1 MVKSQIIQIGIIIT
15 IFIVIFSTYKYLS
28 KTKNNSNI
36 IKKSET
42 NILTAEKNDEKFDKN
57 IISELSYKSL
67 DDNGN
72 LYEIN
77 SASGTIQ
84 GEDENSLLLQT
95 VEAKIVIINYGT
107 VYILSDNALYN
118 KISLDTHFYE
128 NVNLK
133 YHYHDIKSD
142 DLFLRYSEKK
152 VKISNNVHYKNQ
164 DSELMAD
171 EIKMNLLT
179 KVSKIYMTNKKK
191 KVKAIIN
198 N

>member
-42 NILTAEKNDEKFDKN
+42 NILTAEKNDEKFEKN

-118 KISLDTHFYE
+118 KVSLDTHFYK